1 MTLPAA
7 LLDGY
12 ANFRSGRY
20 ASEAERYRRLGEGS
34 QKPRIMIIACCDSR
48 AAPETIF
55 DAGPGEMFVVRNVA
69 NLVPP
74 YTPDGGHHAT
84 SAALEFA
91 VMSLGVRHIVVMGH
105 GRCGGIR
112 AAVQDISP
120 LTHTDFIGSWMGA
133 VKDVAR
139 IVPRAMGEN
148 AEIHERHI
156 ERASIEHSLANL
168 RTFPWI
174 RMKENRKDLALH
186 GVWFDIAMGELHAYD
201 EHEAN
206 WTAIEGGTA

>member
-1 MTLPAA
+1 MLPRR

-20 ASEAERYRRLGEGS
+20 VSEAERYARLGTGQ
-34 QKPRIMIIACCDSR
+34 QKPTIMMIACCDSR

-74 YTPDGGHHAT
+74 YSPDGSHHAT

-91 VMSLGVRHIVVMGH
+91 VLSLGVQHIVIMGH
-105 GRCGGIR
+105 GRCGGIN
-112 AAVQDISP
+112 AAVTEGDP
-120 LTHTDFIGSWMGA
+120 LSHTDFIGSWMRA
-133 VKDVAR
+133 VKDVSRALAR
-139 IVPRAMGEN
+139 EPGHS
-148 AEIHERHI
+148 HEDHTLAV

-168 RTFPWI
+168 RTFPWL
-174 RMKENRKDLALH
+174 RMRENRKELSLH
-186 GVWFDIAMGELHAYD
+186 GAWFDISLGELHAYD
-201 EHEAN
+201 LADTSWH
-206 WTAIEGGTA
+206 AITTSA

>member
-12 ANFRSGRY
+12 SSFRSGRY
-20 ASEAERYRRLGEGS
+20 ASEAERYQKLGEGS
-34 QKPRIMIIACCDSR
+34 QKPKVMIIACCDSR

-84 SAALEFA
+84 SAALEFG

-112 AAVQDISP
+112 AAVQDGSP
-120 LTHTDFIGSWMGA
+120 LTHTDFIGSWMRA
-133 VKDVAR
+133 IKDVTR
-139 IVPRAMGEN
+139 IVPRVLGEN
-148 AEIHERHI
+148 EEMHERHI

-174 RMKENRKDLALH
+174 RMKENKRDITLH
-186 GVWFDIAMGELHAYD
+186 GVWFDISLGELHAYD
-201 EHEAN
+201 EDRAEWDAVK
-206 WTAIEGGTA
+206 G

>member
-1 MTLPAA
+1 MLLPSL

-12 ANFRSGRY
+12 ANFRAGRY

-34 QKPRIMIIACCDSR
+34 QKPRIMVIACCDSR

-55 DAGPGEMFVVRNVA
+55 DAGPGEIFVVRNVA

-74 YTPDGGHHAT
+74 YTPDGSHHST

-91 VMSLGVRHIVVMGH
+91 VLSLGVKHVVVMGH

-112 AAVQDISP
+112 AVVQDASP
-120 LTHTDFIGSWMGA
+120 LTNTDFIGSWMRPI
-133 VKDVAR
+133 KDVAR
-139 IVPRAMGEN
+139 IVPRAPGVE
-148 AEIHERHI
+148 EHIHERHI

-174 RMKENRKDLALH
+174 RMKENKRELSLH
-186 GVWFDIAMGELHAYD
+186 GVWFDISMGELHAYD
-201 EHEAN
+201 EDEAQ
-206 WTAIEGGTA
+206 WTAIGEGAA